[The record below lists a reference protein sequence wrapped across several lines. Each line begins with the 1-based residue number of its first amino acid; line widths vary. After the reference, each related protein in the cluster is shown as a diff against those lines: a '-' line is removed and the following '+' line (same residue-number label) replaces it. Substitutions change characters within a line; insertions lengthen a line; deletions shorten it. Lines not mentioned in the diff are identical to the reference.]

1 MYGAGLRRDSGLT
14 EYHSHLLAM
23 RLQSGLEGVEVGPIL
38 GRGSYGA
45 VYKGK
50 SFICSP
56 SL

>member
-1 MYGAGLRRDSGLT
+1 
-14 EYHSHLLAM
+14 M

-50 SFICSP
+50 SSICSP